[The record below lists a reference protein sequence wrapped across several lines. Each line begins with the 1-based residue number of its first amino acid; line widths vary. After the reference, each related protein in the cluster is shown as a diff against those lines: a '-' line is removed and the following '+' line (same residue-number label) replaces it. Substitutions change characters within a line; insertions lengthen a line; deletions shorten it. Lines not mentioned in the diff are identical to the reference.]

1 MYYQARIIHK
11 CKQALRYVLGAKVIE
26 GSETV
31 LDFLQEDFLGQGES
45 RVSLETDAPFR
56 HWNVG
61 GTSLTFNSCSANSQS
76 TWGNTMSPQ
85 LTELLKY

>member
-1 MYYQARIIHK
+1 MYYQVRIIHK
-11 CKQALRYVLGAKVIE
+11 CKQALRYGLGAKVVK

-45 RVSLETDAPFR
+45 RVSLAEADAPCR

-61 GTSLTFNSCSANSQS
+61 GTSLLFNSCSANLQS
-76 TWGNTMSPQ
+76 TR
-85 LTELLKY
+85 